1 MFLSITLASA
11 EDRERFKADNHA
23 STGSK
28 RRQIEIEKDTY
39 ALNFGVMGGK
49 RWIGF
54 GARGLP

>member
-1 MFLSITLASA
+1 MASA

-28 RRQIEIEKDTY
+28 RRRQIEIEKDTY

-49 RWIGF
+49 RRIGF